1 MRSSYSSI
9 LRLILSN
16 LGILALI
23 RKPRKWLI
31 RKSPRYLEYDRKLT
45 QWALGV
51 VASESIEQ
59 RLARGKVN
67 FPDVTVQALRLWSG
81 QSAMA
86 KCRLERILTNEL
98 VPQAVRGNAAISLA
112 VFHASQDDLHQTRQL
127 LGYSSGMELTSRDA
141 KRWKLMNAT
150 MLRLNGELDELKEFT
165 RGWEQQHADPD
176 LFWMSLNTTR
186 LSDSPGAVSAPWMKV
201 VNEFYASHGVSPIS
215 LRSPSMGIRLDN
227 FAPAKEQVAESGI
240 KDQPLISIIIPA
252 FNGQGRIESAIRGLQ
267 EQTWKNIEIIV
278 VDDCS
283 SDETV
288 NVVKKICAEDSRVRL
303 FEQRKNAGCY
313 VARNRGLEESNGE
326 FVTTHDID
334 DWSHPEKLEKQVAPL
349 INDKTSVASISH
361 ALRCS
366 EDMLIQEKQRALT
379 VSVMLE
385 NSSSLLFRRKII
397 DRLGPWDK
405 VRTGGDSEFIKR
417 IRLVYGADSIIPVL
431 PLVPLSFVLG
441 GHDSLTNAGATHISS
456 LYFGVRREYNNR
468 YSIWHGWYKFGKLDN
483 LPDFL
488 EEKGDWSVP
497 DLIKPAKRHE
507 VELDFLVLLDGVRD
521 EKAIRELLAFP
532 RANGSARIGFMHW
545 PGPRTQPTRDFDN
558 RLRLEMV
565 RGRLEP
571 IYLGQHVNASKAIIL
586 SEDCF
591 WCVPDRF
598 PVLKTDEVYIPPM
611 KNNSYDRETWV
622 ASVFRDYFSIKIGG
636 IDEL

>member
-1 MRSSYSSI
+1 M
-9 LRLILSN
+9 
-16 LGILALI
+16 
-23 RKPRKWLI
+23 
-31 RKSPRYLEYDRKLT
+31 LT
-45 QWALGV
+45 RWALGV
-51 VASESIEQ
+51 VASESIDQ
-59 RLARGKVN
+59 RLARGKVT

-81 QSAMA
+81 QSAVA
-86 KCRLERILTNEL
+86 KHRLEAILTNEL

-112 VFHASQDDLHQTRQL
+112 VFHASQDDLQGTRKL
-127 LGYSSGMELTSRDA
+127 LGYSSGMELTARDT

-150 MLRLNGELDELKEFT
+150 MLRLDGELNELRQFT
-165 RGWEQQHADPD
+165 NGWEQQHADPD

-186 LSDSPGAVSAPWMKV
+186 VSDAPGAVSAPWMKV

-215 LRSPSMGIRLDN
+215 LRSPAKGIRLDN
-227 FAPAKEQVAESGI
+227 FAPAKEHVTESG
-240 KDQPLISIIIPA
+240 KKGQPLISIIIPA
-252 FNGQGRIESAIRGLQ
+252 YNGQGRIESAIRGLQ
-267 EQTWKNIEIIV
+267 EQTWQNIEIIV

-283 SDETV
+283 SDDTV

-313 VARNRGLEESNGE
+313 LARNRGLEESKGE

-349 INDKTSVASISH
+349 INDNTSVASISH

-417 IRLVYGADSIIPVL
+417 IRLVYGSDSIIPVL

-456 LYFGVRREYNNR
+456 LYFGVRREYNSR
-468 YSIWHGWYKFGKLDN
+468 YSIWHGWYKSGKLDN
-483 LPDFL
+483 LPDFI

-507 VELDFLVLLDGVRD
+507 VELDLLVLLDGVRD
-521 EKAIRELLAFP
+521 EKAIRELLAVP
-532 RANGSARIGFMHW
+532 RIKGISRIGFLHW
-545 PGPRTQPTRDFDN
+545 PGPRTQPTRDFDS
-558 RLRLEMV
+558 RLRIEMV
-565 RGRLEP
+565 EGRLEP
-571 IYLGQHVNASKAIIL
+571 IYLGQKVTASKAIIL

-598 PVLKTDEVYIPPM
+598 PILKADKVFLPQV
-611 KNNSYDRETWV
+611 NNKRYDRNAWIN
-622 ASVFRDYFSIKIGG
+622 AVFYDHSSIKVGG
-636 IDEL
+636 VDDL